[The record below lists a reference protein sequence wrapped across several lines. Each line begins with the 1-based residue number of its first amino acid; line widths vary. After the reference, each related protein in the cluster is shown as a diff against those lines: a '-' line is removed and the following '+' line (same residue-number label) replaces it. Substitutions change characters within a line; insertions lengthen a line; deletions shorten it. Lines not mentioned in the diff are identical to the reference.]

1 MLEFYVES
9 DLKLRHLRQCPV
21 GKHLNGFAGWL
32 RLAGYK
38 QRPAQLTLRGAAHLG
53 HWASAHGVPTERV
66 DDVVSDA
73 FARHLPTCACPHA
86 FQGRDDYHA
95 AGARRF
101 IEYLRTAGI
110 IASIAVEPEPVPP
123 LVKRFSEWMRQH
135 RGVTEGTLTNYLPL
149 VQEFLAALGDDAAGY
164 DASRV
169 RAFIFARASRQR
181 HARAKSVV
189 NAVRMFLRFL
199 AVYGHCSPDLIAA
212 VPGIAE
218 WKLASLPRYLVA
230 DDIERLIAVC
240 DPRSAAGARDRAVVV
255 LLVRL
260 GLRAGDVRDLRLA
273 DIDWSQGRVR
283 VVGKGRCETWLPL
296 PQDAGD
302 AVLHYLEYF
311 RPRIDDEHI
320 FLRIYAPLG
329 PLPSSGPISKLVRR
343 AIQRAGIKAP
353 SMGAHVL
360 RHSAAT
366 ALLRQ
371 GASLDTIGTILRH
384 RCIESTAHY
393 AKVDDALLREV
404 TQPWPV
410 DGERSC

>member
-1 MLEFYVES
+1 MLEFYLES
-9 DLKLRHLRQCPV
+9 DLKLRHLRQCPF
-21 GKHLNGFAGWL
+21 GKHLDGFAGWL
-32 RLAGYK
+32 RSAGYK
-38 QRPAQLTLRGAAHLG
+38 QRPGQLTLRGAAHLG
-53 HWASAHGVPTERV
+53 HWTSAHGVPIERV
-66 DDVVSDA
+66 NDELSDA
-73 FARHLPTCACPHA
+73 FARHLPTCECSHA
-86 FQGRDDYHA
+86 FQGRAVYYA
-95 AGARRF
+95 AGARSF
-101 IEYLRTAGI
+101 IDYLRTVGI
-110 IASIAVEPEPVPP
+110 IASIAVATEPVPL
-123 LVKRFSEWMRQH
+123 LVKGFCKWMRQH
-135 RGVTEGTLTNYLPL
+135 RGVTEGTLSTYLPL
-149 VQEFLAALGDDAAGY
+149 VQELLAALGDDAAGY
-164 DASRV
+164 DVSQV
-169 RAFIFARASRQR
+169 RGFIFARASRHR

-199 AVYGHCSPDLIAA
+199 AAYGYCSPNLIAA
-212 VPGIAE
+212 VPSIAH

-240 DPRSAAGARDRAVVV
+240 DPKRAAGARDRAIVV

-283 VVGKGRCETWLPL
+283 VVGKGRYETWLPL

-302 AVLHYLEYF
+302 AVLHYLEHF
-311 RPRIDDEHI
+311 RPRIDDEHL
-320 FLRIYAPLG
+320 FLRIHAPFG

-366 ALLRQ
+366 TLLRE

-404 TQPWPV
+404 TQPWPIA
-410 DGERSC
+410 GERSC

>member
-9 DLKLRHLRQCPV
+9 DLTVRHLRQCPV
-21 GKHLNGFAGWL
+21 GKYLHGFAGWL
-32 RLAGYK
+32 RSVGYK
-38 QRPAQLTLRGAAHLG
+38 QRPAQLTIRGAAHLG
-53 HWASAHGVPTERV
+53 HWTSAHGVPIERV
-66 DDVVSDA
+66 DDEGSDA
-73 FARHLPTCACPHA
+73 FARHLPTCVCPHA

-101 IEYLRTAGI
+101 IHYLRTVGI
-110 IASIAVEPEPVPP
+110 IASITVEPEPIPP

-135 RGVTEGTLTNYLPL
+135 RGVTEGTLTTYLPL
-149 VQEFLAALGDDAAGY
+149 VQEVLAALGDDAAGY

-169 RAFIFARASRQR
+169 RGFIFARTSRHR

-199 AVYGHCSPDLIAA
+199 AAYGYCSPDLIAA

-218 WKLASLPRYLVA
+218 WKLSSLPRYLGA
-230 DDIERLIAVC
+230 TELERLIAAC
-240 DPRSAAGARDRAVVV
+240 DPRSAAGARDRAVVL

-302 AVLHYLEYF
+302 AMLHYLEHV
-311 RPRIDDEHI
+311 RPRIDDDHL
-320 FLRIYAPLG
+320 FLRIYAPFG
-329 PLPSSGPISKLVRR
+329 RFPSSGPISKLVRR
-343 AIQRAGIKAP
+343 ALQRADIKAP

-371 GASLDTIGTILRH
+371 GAALDTIGAVLRH

-393 AKVDDALLREV
+393 AKGDEALLRGV